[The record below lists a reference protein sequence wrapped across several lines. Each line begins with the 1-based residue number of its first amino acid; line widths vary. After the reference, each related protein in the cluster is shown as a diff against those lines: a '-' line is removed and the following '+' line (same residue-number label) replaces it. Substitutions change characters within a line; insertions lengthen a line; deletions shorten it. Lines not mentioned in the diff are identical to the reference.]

1 MDYNVKP
8 MIHRFRQND
17 MNIVMDVNS
26 GIVHVVDDVTYRVL
40 EFYKGEGR
48 EEALSALEKRYGAE
62 ELNEVMDDLDE
73 LIRAQSLYAPM
84 DKIMK
89 WRSKINRLSRRCV
102 SISPTTAISLQVLL
116 CRTGRIWTVAYAHEL
131 RCGAP
136 GC

>member
-48 EEALSALEKRYGAE
+48 EETLSALEKEYGAE

-84 DKIMK
+84 DKNYEMAIEDK
-89 WRSKINRLSRRCV
+89 PIVKALCINT
-102 SISPTTAISLQVLL
+102 PTTAISAASTALP
-116 CRTGRIWTVAYAHEL
+116 GRVDMDSGV
-131 RCGAP
+131 CS
-136 GC
+136 

>member
-48 EEALSALEKRYGAE
+48 EETLSALEKEYGAE
-62 ELNEVMDDLDE
+62 ELNEVMRPW
-73 LIRAQSLYAPM
+73 IR
-84 DKIMK
+84 IMK

-102 SISPTTAISLQVLL
+102 SISPTTAISAASTALPDREDMDSGV
-116 CRTGRIWTVAYAHEL
+116 CS
-131 RCGAP
+131 
-136 GC
+136 

>member
-48 EEALSALEKRYGAE
+48 EEALSALEKEYGAE

-84 DKIMK
+84 DKNLIMK

-102 SISPTTAISLQVLL
+102 SISPTTAISAASTALPDREDMDSGV
-116 CRTGRIWTVAYAHEL
+116 CS
-131 RCGAP
+131 
-136 GC
+136 

>member
-48 EEALSALEKRYGAE
+48 EETLSALEKEYGAE
-62 ELNEVMDDLDE
+62 ELNEVMDDWMNSSGL
-73 LIRAQSLYAPM
+73 SLFM
-84 DKIMK
+84 RLWTRIMK

-102 SISPTTAISLQVLL
+102 SISPTTAISAASTALPDREDMDSGV
-116 CRTGRIWTVAYAHEL
+116 CS
-131 RCGAP
+131 
-136 GC
+136 

>member
-48 EEALSALEKRYGAE
+48 EETLSALEKEYGAE

-73 LIRAQSLYAPM
+73 LIRAQSLYA
-84 DKIMK
+84 
-89 WRSKINRLSRRCV
+89 LSL
-102 SISPTTAISLQVLL
+102 IHI
-116 CRTGRIWTVAYAHEL
+116 
-131 RCGAP
+131 
-136 GC
+136 

>member
-48 EEALSALEKRYGAE
+48 EEALSALE
-62 ELNEVMDDLDE
+62 
-73 LIRAQSLYAPM
+73 
-84 DKIMK
+84 
-89 WRSKINRLSRRCV
+89 
-102 SISPTTAISLQVLL
+102 
-116 CRTGRIWTVAYAHEL
+116 
-131 RCGAP
+131 
-136 GC
+136 

>member
-48 EEALSALEKRYGAE
+48 EEALSALEKEYGAE

-84 DKIMK
+84 DK
-89 WRSKINRLSRRCV
+89 NLSL
-102 SISPTTAISLQVLL
+102 IHI
-116 CRTGRIWTVAYAHEL
+116 
-131 RCGAP
+131 
-136 GC
+136 